1 MEQDTKTFLEQF
13 EKQILGLIN
22 AMEKRLE
29 DKIDSYMERSHE
41 SHKEINNRHADFRA
55 DIKQLYG
62 RVELIE
68 KSDVALE
75 SRVKNIEDDEKESK
89 ETSRFRWE
97 YFVMFGSMIIAAI
110 ALFYRG

>member
-1 MEQDTKTFLEQF
+1 MEQETKTFLEQF
-13 EKQILGLIN
+13 EKQVFGVIG

-29 DKIDSYMERSHE
+29 DKIDSYMERNQE
-41 SHKEINNRHADFRA
+41 SNKEIKNRHADFRA

-75 SRVKNIEDDEKESK
+75 SRVKNIEEDKKESK

-97 YFVMFGSMIIAAI
+97 YFVMFGSMVIAAI
-110 ALFYRG
+110 ALFYGG